1 MVIRGYPPSDSISVV
16 EFYFDERKTKERANS
31 QAKFLIG
38 NIKQKEPF
46 LQKPVMKKLNK
57 LVDNSVPRNK
67 NKSPKYAVNVF
78 EKKENLRS
86 FVFIINKLRLHTF
99 L

>member
-1 MVIRGYPPSDSISVV
+1 MLASSKYRKEIAVVITQRLTLDKTQVIRGYPPSDSISVV

-46 LQKPVMKKLNK
+46 LQKPVMKK
-57 LVDNSVPRNK
+57 
-67 NKSPKYAVNVF
+67 
-78 EKKENLRS
+78 
-86 FVFIINKLRLHTF
+86 
-99 L
+99 